1 MDIELK
7 EINSTLK
14 EIKKSM
20 DNPLKIDA
28 ETPFQI
34 NLIEGEET
42 EEKKKTR
49 KKKLLFMIFF
59 LLIFVG
65 LTGVSAFY
73 SFPRNS
79 DELLSTSK
87 SIICSIDYP
96 SHIGFNDERVIE
108 LILTNKSKATS
119 IPGLKAL
126 LIYPEEIPIIII
138 SNKGSSIADFG
149 TLRAGETKT
158 KSIMFH
164 LKRSM
169 KKSEIKFKLMVIS
182 ENGVEIDERDYRID
196 YIKLPFLE
204 KALFWFF
211 TTLVTTLGIVLVS
224 ILSGWFNP
232 SQK

>member
-34 NLIEGEET
+34 NLIEEEET
-42 EEKKKTR
+42 EKKKKNR
-49 KKKLLFMIFF
+49 KKKLWFMIFF
-59 LLIFVG
+59 LLIFFG
-65 LTGVSAFY
+65 LTVVSAFF

-87 SIICSIDYP
+87 AILCSIDYP
-96 SHIGFNDERVIE
+96 SHIGFHDDRVIE

-126 LIYPEEIPIIII
+126 LIYPEGIPIIIS
-138 SNKGSSIADFG
+138 SNKGNSTADFG
-149 TLRAGETKT
+149 TLRPGETKT

-169 KKSEIKFKLMVIS
+169 RKSDIKFKLMVTS
-182 ENGVEIDERDYRID
+182 DNGIEIDERDYQIG
-196 YIKLPFLE
+196 YIPLPFLE
-204 KALFWFF
+204 DALFWFF
-211 TTLVTTLGIVLVS
+211 TTFVTALGVVIVS
-224 ILSGWFNP
+224 IVSGWVNP